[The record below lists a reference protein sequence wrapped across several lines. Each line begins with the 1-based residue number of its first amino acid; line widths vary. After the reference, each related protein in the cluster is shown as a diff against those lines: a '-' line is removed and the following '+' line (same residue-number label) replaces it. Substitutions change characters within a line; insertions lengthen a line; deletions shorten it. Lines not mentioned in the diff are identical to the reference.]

1 MADMTYAE
9 LAGSTYDEL
18 SAKTYAFTADETSGD
33 DGTGGDDTGG
43 SSSVSCLWTEARIA
57 AIERKLSEVLS
68 KMDTLAKPEDVKL
81 TTTTQTV
88 QVTTQEVDLSEVL
101 SKMDTLAKPEDV
113 KLTTTTQTVQVT
125 TQEVDL
131 SEVLSKMDTLAKPE
145 DVKVSV
151 NADGIDLS
159 EVTGLLEKIFALIA
173 RWKISGNMLTAY
185 ASNGS
190 VIGTFNVTRDADG
203 IITEVCE

>member
-43 SSSVSCLWTEARIA
+43 SSSVSCLWTETRIA
-57 AIERKLSEVLS
+57 AIETR
-68 KMDTLAKPEDVKL
+68 
-81 TTTTQTV
+81 
-88 QVTTQEVDLSEVL
+88 
-101 SKMDTLAKPEDV
+101 
-113 KLTTTTQTVQVT
+113 
-125 TQEVDL
+125 L

-145 DVKVSV
+145 DVKVTV

-173 RWKISGNMLTAY
+173 RWKISGNTLTAY

-203 IITEVCE
+203 IITEVHE

>member
-18 SAKTYAFTADETSGD
+18 SAKTYAFTVDETSGD
-33 DGTGGDDTGG
+33 DDPGGDDTGG

-57 AIERKLSEVLS
+57 AIETRLSEVLS

-113 KLTTTTQTVQVT
+113 EVT
-125 TQEVDL
+125 
-131 SEVLSKMDTLAKPE
+131 
-145 DVKVSV
+145 V

-173 RWKISGNMLTAY
+173 RWKISGNTLTAY
-185 ASNGS
+185 ASDGS
-190 VIGTFNVTRDADG
+190 AIGTFNVTRDADG